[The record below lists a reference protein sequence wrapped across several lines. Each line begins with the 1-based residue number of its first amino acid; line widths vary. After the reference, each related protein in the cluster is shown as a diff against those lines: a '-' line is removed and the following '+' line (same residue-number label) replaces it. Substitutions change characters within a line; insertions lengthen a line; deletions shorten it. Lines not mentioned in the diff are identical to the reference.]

1 MNTCNGCPSLNRV
14 INPYPDKYNTHHAC
28 KLYGKKLYWD
38 EDENPIRCAEC
49 DGKPKETKW
58 LECRGTIHSNF

>member
-14 INPYPDKYNTHHAC
+14 INPYPDKYKTHHAC

-49 DGKPKETKW
+49 DGKPKETK
-58 LECRGTIHSNF
+58 